1 MDFMR
6 VTAVAAAFLFTFP
19 LAAQHSIPPEKV
31 VVPENGITLPMADL
45 DGRPLVNVQ
54 INGKG
59 PYPFILDTGADE
71 TVLDEDLKKELSL
84 DTVNTPAP
92 MPATGTVR
100 IRTFAIGGATLEG
113 VTIKTLLLHG
123 MFGRADAPRG
133 VLSAASFPGYLL
145 ILDYPGKRILIRQ
158 GELPTA
164 DARTRFEYTRE
175 QILPNIPIRVAGTEV
190 RMHVDS
196 GSPGAVTLPT
206 KFLKEVPLVSDPT
219 QIGAA
224 RTAYGTFP
232 IWTAEI
238 KGSVEL
244 GQYPLDP
251 KSVNFSDVN
260 PLPGPPT
267 GNLGYQT
274 LKEFVITLDAKNR
287 RIQFER

>member
-1 MDFMR
+1 
-6 VTAVAAAFLFTFP
+6 
-19 LAAQHSIPPEKV
+19 
-31 VVPENGITLPMADL
+31 
-45 DGRPLVNVQ
+45 LVNVE
-54 INGKG
+54 INARG
-59 PYPFILDTGADE
+59 PYKFILDTGADE
-71 TVLDEDLKKELSL
+71 TVIDEDLKKELSPE
-84 DTVNTPAP
+84 TTAAP
-92 MPATGTVR
+92 QPATGTVR
-100 IRTFAIGGATLEG
+100 IPRLSVGGATLEG
-113 VTIKTLLLHG
+113 VTIKTILPHG
-123 MFGRADAPRG
+123 MFGSGDAPRG

-145 ILDYPGKRILIRQ
+145 VLDYPGKRILIRK
-158 GELPTA
+158 GELPAA
-164 DARTRFEYTRE
+164 DSRTRFEYTRE
-175 QILPNIPIRVAGTEV
+175 QILPNVPIRVAGTEV

-206 KFLKEVPLVSDPT
+206 KFLKEMPLVSDPT
-219 QIGAA
+219 QIGTA

-244 GQYPLDP
+244 GQYKLDA

-267 GNLGYQT
+267 GSLGYRT